1 MNKNLIEMTKKLNKA
16 KTGND
21 SFTWAPNHIGKG
33 LYCWAVM
40 NADKGYS
47 GGPVSPMTDLI
58 EKVNAVGND
67 EKTNGSN
74 KGVKRVLTSK
84 DNKEDSNK
92 KRTKR

>member
-1 MNKNLIEMTKKLNKA
+1 
-16 KTGND
+16 
-21 SFTWAPNHIGKG
+21 
-33 LYCWAVM
+33 M

-67 EKTNGSN
+67 EKTNESK